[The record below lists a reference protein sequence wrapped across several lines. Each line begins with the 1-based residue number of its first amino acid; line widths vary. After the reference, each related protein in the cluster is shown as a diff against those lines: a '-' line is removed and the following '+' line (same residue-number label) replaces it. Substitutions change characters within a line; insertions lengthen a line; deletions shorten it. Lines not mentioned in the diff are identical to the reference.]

1 MNTPGARTAERR
13 QLLGLVSVVAVVVG
27 LLDFLSQVVLRRELA
42 PGEFGT
48 VNAVLG
54 VVAILTAPVLAL
66 ALVPYRGLLSPAE
79 VEQWTV
85 HRPALTRLATFGWG
99 GVSLVLLFAALPFL
113 SLPGLPLQMFA
124 VLATA
129 AMLAARLSATLC
141 HATGR
146 MRLLTALLIIA
157 ALVRLGISAV
167 AGHYQPVA
175 QSGIGAV
182 ILAAALVALPA
193 LQDYD
198 FPALGVEGRHL
209 LRKLV
214 VPLLATASVV
224 LALALFTNVHRV
236 VAQSN
241 FGAPDPTNLGFVNPQ
256 GFDDFQAAA
265 LIARGVLTGTLA
277 LLAVFGLKRAALEST
292 TLASLRG
299 FWIYLGAL
307 VGGVVLLVA
316 AAPLANV
323 VFTGNP
329 AAFLP
334 GFAGA
339 VFMLGLLQ
347 GAGVFALASRRWAEC
362 FVLGACSIAYTIFL
376 FYGGYQPA
384 LLTSCMFGGSLISLM
399 LVLFV
404 GVIRYA
410 RSHP

>member
-1 MNTPGARTAERR
+1 MNAPSARTAERR
-13 QLLGLVSVVAVVVG
+13 QLFFLIAVAAGIATV
-27 LLDFLSQVVLRRELA
+27 LDCLSQVVLRRELA

-54 VVAILTAPVLAL
+54 IVAILTAPVLAL
-66 ALVPYRGLLSPAE
+66 TLVPYRRLLSSAE
-79 VEQWTV
+79 AEQWIV

-99 GVSLVLLFAALPFL
+99 GVALVVLFAGLPFL

-129 AMLAARLSATLC
+129 AMLAARLSVTLC
-141 HATGR
+141 RATGR
-146 MRLLTALLIIA
+146 TRLLMALLILA
-157 ALVRLGISAV
+157 AFVRLGTSAV

-182 ILAAALVALPA
+182 ILAAALVALPS
-193 LQDYD
+193 LQDYN
-198 FPALGVEGRHL
+198 FPALGAEGRRL
-209 LRKLV
+209 LRKLL

-224 LALALFTNVHRV
+224 LALALFGNAHRI
-236 VAQSN
+236 VAQAN
-241 FGAPDPTNLGFVNPQ
+241 FGAPDPANLGFVNPQ
-256 GFDDFQAAA
+256 GFDDFQAAG
-265 LIARGVLTGTLA
+265 LIARGVLTGTLT
-277 LLAVFGLKRAALEST
+277 LMVIFGAKRAALEKT
-292 TLASLRG
+292 TLASLRW

-307 VGGVVLLVA
+307 VGGTVLLAA
-316 AAPLANV
+316 AAPLANA
-323 VFTGNP
+323 VFTGHP
-329 AAFLP
+329 AEFLP

-339 VFMLGLLQ
+339 VFVLGLLQ
-347 GAGVFALASRRWAEC
+347 GVGIFAVASRRWLEC

-384 LLTSCMFGGSLISLM
+384 LLTSCMFGGALISLM

>member
-1 MNTPGARTAERR
+1 MNAPSALTAEQR
-13 QLLGLVSVVAVVVG
+13 QLTRLTVIVAGVAAVSN
-27 LLDFLSQVVLRRELA
+27 FLSWVVLRRELA

-54 VVAILTAPVLAL
+54 IVAILVAPVLAL
-66 ALVPYRGLLSPAE
+66 ALVPYRPLLSLADA
-79 VEQWTV
+79 EQWIV

-99 GVSLVLLFAALPFL
+99 GVALALLFTGLPFL

-129 AMLAARLSATLC
+129 AMLAARLSVTLC
-141 HATGR
+141 RATGR
-146 MRLLTALLIIA
+146 LRLLTALLIGA
-157 ALVRLGISAV
+157 ALVRLGVSAV

-175 QSGIGAV
+175 QAGIGAV

-198 FPALGVEGRHL
+198 FPALGGEGRRL
-209 LRKLV
+209 LRQLLM
-214 VPLLATASVV
+214 PLLATASVV
-224 LALALFTNVHRV
+224 LAMALFSNAHRI
-236 VAQSN
+236 VAQAN
-241 FGAPDPTNLGFVNPQ
+241 FGAPDPANMGFVNPQ

-277 LLAVFGLKRAALEST
+277 LAVIFGTKRAALEKT
-292 TLASLRG
+292 TLASLRW

-316 AAPLANV
+316 AAPLADA

-329 AAFLP
+329 SAFLP

-347 GAGVFALASRRWAEC
+347 VAGVFALASRRWLEC
-362 FVLGACSIAYTIFL
+362 FVLGACGIAYTIFL
-376 FYGGYQPA
+376 FYAGTQPA
-384 LLTSCMFGGSLISLM
+384 LLSSCMFGGALISLM